1 MSAQDNK
8 AKTLN
13 DIANELEPLEEDILK
28 PSKKELMNKLT
39 LAIVLSA
46 IAPSKEQSEEA
57 TKHAETIISMGLTQ
71 AETETCKKRALGRIQ
86 SGENPLAGLDQAL

>member
-1 MSAQDNK
+1 MTALDNK
-8 AKTLN
+8 AKALN
-13 DIANELEPLEEDILK
+13 DIANELEPPEEEIQK
-28 PSKKELMNKLT
+28 PSKEELMNKLT

-57 TKHAETIISMGLTQ
+57 TRHAETIISMGLTE

-86 SGENPLAGLDQAL
+86 SGENPLAGLDKVL

>member
-1 MSAQDNK
+1 MSAQNNK

-13 DIANELEPLEEDILK
+13 DIANELEPLGEEILK
-28 PSKKELMNKLT
+28 PAKKELMNKLT
-39 LAIVLSA
+39 LAIILSA

-57 TKHAETIISMGLTQ
+57 AKHAETIISMGLTQ

-86 SGENPLAGLDQAL
+86 SGENPLAGLDKAL

>member
-13 DIANELEPLEEDILK
+13 DIANELEPLEEDILE

-46 IAPSKEQSEEA
+46 IAPSREQSEEA